1 MDQVKKTSYFFSTGA
16 GNNAPGESAYY
27 YWDKFRG
34 FNPHDA
40 THLDIYFESAKD
52 CGAIDTIRL
61 TITSGKHKEIS
72 DILLNNITFN
82 NYALAQ
88 DDSIVVIYDGD
99 ASPAQSINSIITG
112 CSITYGTP
120 CSQIGRVWND
130 EIAGYTTG
138 ITSTTNYHHRL
149 PTTVLNWTL
158 GLTTDP
164 TSFSAQNA
172 ATPFFIALSDGKIT
186 QINIQGQSNSRDAF
200 KFYIY
205 KAAPSNGEVNV
216 SLTLIYTTAS
226 IIPASTNRTYSHH
239 ENIASAIFSKKDRLY
254 IFYKKGANTTGTD
267 NYWSISVSGEY
278 TT

>member
-27 YWDKFRG
+27 YWDKFKG
-34 FNPHDA
+34 FNPYDA

-52 CGAIDTIRL
+52 CGAVDTIRL
-61 TITSGKHKEIS
+61 TIASGKHKEIS

-120 CSQIGRVWND
+120 CSQIGQVWND

-158 GLTTDP
+158 GTTTDP
-164 TSFSAQNA
+164 TSFSAYNA
-172 ATPFFIALSDGKIT
+172 TTPFFIAHSPGKIT
-186 QINIQGQSNSRDAF
+186 QVNIQGQSDTRDAF
-200 KFYIY
+200 RFYIY
-205 KAAPSNGEVNV
+205 KAAASSSEVNV
-216 SLTLIYTTAS
+216 SLTLLHTTAS
-226 IIPASTNRTYSHH
+226 IIPPVVSRTYSYH
-239 ENIASAIFSKKDRLY
+239 EDVDSAIFSQNDRLY
-254 IFYKKGANTTGTD
+254 IFYKKGANTAGTD

-278 TT
+278 T